1 MLENIAFLLTYCK
14 LQPGNEEMVPLFWA
28 DQIEIVEIETVNMG
42 QTMIVKKT
50 LCNHGNLI

>member
-14 LQPGNEEMVPLFWA
+14 LQPGNEEMVPLFWV

-42 QTMIVKKT
+42 QTMIVKKHSAT
-50 LCNHGNLI
+50 MAI